1 MVRSAEFDSSTGWTL
16 GTGCSISGGVFH
28 SNGTMY
34 FLSQSPANML
44 ANLQPRTEYVFEFEI
59 RNCQGG
65 TYFGIL
71 AFNELIT
78 YIAPDERHN
87 GVHSIIVTT
96 GDTVESGG
104 LLFQDYAG
112 APFDL
117 LYFKI
122 KKTSSI
128 PRGVATVSGT
138 LTEAVMATSLI
149 GASNGV
155 SIVSGGLVSFKGD
168 LYGEVGG
175 VSEVSGVLYG
185 KGDLYGEVG
194 GVSEV
199 SGVLYGKG
207 VLRSLVEGVVL
218 LDSTLG
224 GIADLSGLSEGSTQS
239 IGILLIGDS
248 GGVIKGVSSG
258 ATLLIALLKGM
269 CILQGSENNIIEFR
283 TNGMLIGQRRKVPI
297 NSPIACELHGM
308 SLI

>member
-1 MVRSAEFDSSTGWTL
+1 MLNQMVRSAEFDSSTGWTL

-59 RNCQGG
+59 RNCQGS

-185 KGDLYGEVG
+185 KG
-194 GVSEV
+194 
-199 SGVLYGKG
+199 

-297 NSPIACELHGM
+297 NSPIACVNCM
-308 SLI
+308 V

>member
-1 MVRSAEFDSSTGWTL
+1 MLNQMVRSAEFDSSTGWTL

-59 RNCQGG
+59 RNCQGS

-185 KGDLYGEVG
+185 KG
-194 GVSEV
+194 
-199 SGVLYGKG
+199 

-297 NSPIACELHGM
+297 
-308 SLI
+308 

>member
-59 RNCQGG
+59 RNCQGS

-185 KGDLYGEVG
+185 KG
-194 GVSEV
+194 
-199 SGVLYGKG
+199 

-297 NSPIACELHGM
+297 
-308 SLI
+308 

>member
-1 MVRSAEFDSSTGWTL
+1 MLNQMVRSAEFDSSTGWTL

-104 LLFQDYAG
+104 LLFQDYAE

-155 SIVSGGLVSFKGD
+155 SIVSGGLVSF
-168 LYGEVGG
+168 
-175 VSEVSGVLYG
+175 